1 MVINT
6 NQLKDI
12 CSKIL
17 NTLDTNNLSTVT
29 DALEI
34 KISDNTLNINITNK
48 EYYVRF
54 KFPVTENIDF
64 HAVVNASLFLKLIN
78 QITESEIELN
88 IVDNSLQ
95 IKGNGIYTLPFIYED
110 TELLKLEEIKINNI
124 TSQFTVST
132 EILKSILTYNS
143 KELNRGVMT
152 RPIQK
157 LYYID
162 NKGAITFTS
171 GACVNSFILPEPVK
185 LLLNNRIIKLFNIF
199 NSENVNVVLGKDTLN
214 DFIQSKII
222 IYNDSVSLSA
232 IINDDESLF
241 NSVPVE
247 AIRGRANDN
256 YPYSI
261 FINKKEFSQAL
272 SRISLFCNSD
282 NPYCTF
288 TFNNNSLIMTTPKS
302 KNEEQIY
309 YTENSNSVS
318 ENEEYL
324 CILDIE
330 DLKTLLNG
338 INQTEINIR
347 FGNCQAIVIAYDSV
361 KNVVPECVLEDH
373 EK

>member
-1 MVINT
+1 MIINT

-110 TELLKLEEIKINNI
+110 TELLKLEEITINNI
-124 TSQFTVST
+124 NSQFTVST

-185 LLLNNRIIKLFNIF
+185 LLLNNRIVKLFNIF

-288 TFNNNSLIMTTPKS
+288 TFNNNSLIMTTPKN

-309 YTENSNSVS
+309 YAENSNSVS

-338 INQTEINIR
+338 INQTQINIR
-347 FGNCQAIVIAYDSV
+347 FGNCQPIVIAYHSV
-361 KNVVPECVLEDH
+361 KNVVPECVLEDY